1 MDWMN
6 VLEQVFNIVLFPL
19 LGVATTAL
27 IVFISAKTKELKE
40 KHKDELFHKYADMLE
55 KTITSCVIATNQ
67 TYVKTLK
74 EQNAFDAEAQKIAFD
89 KTFSAVVTILSDDA
103 YDYLSEAIGDLEEYI
118 TNRIEEEVLLAKK

>member
-6 VLEQVFNIVLFPL
+6 ILEQVFNVVLIPL

-40 KHKDELFHKYADMLE
+40 KHNDELFSKYADMLE
-55 KTITSCVIATNQ
+55 QTIISCVIATNQ
-67 TYVKTLK
+67 TYVEALK
-74 EQNAFDAEAQKIAFD
+74 KEGKFDAEAQKVAFD
-89 KTFSAVVTILSDDA
+89 KTFSAVITILSDDA

-118 TNRIEEEVLLAKK
+118 TNRIEAAVNTCK

>member
-6 VLEQVFNIVLFPL
+6 ILEQVFNVVLIPL

-40 KHKDELFHKYADMLE
+40 KHNDELFSKYADMLE
-55 KTITSCVIATNQ
+55 QTIISCVIATNQ
-67 TYVKTLK
+67 TYVEALK
-74 EQNAFDAEAQKIAFD
+74 KEGKFDAEAQKVAFD
-89 KTFSAVVTILSDDA
+89 KTFSAVITILSDDA

-118 TNRIEEEVLLAKK
+118 TNRIEAEVNTCK

>member
-1 MDWMN
+1 MNWMN
-6 VLEQVFNIVLFPL
+6 ILEQVFNIVLFPL
-19 LGVATTAL
+19 MGVATTAL
-27 IVFISAKTKELKE
+27 IVFITVKTKELK
-40 KHKDELFHKYADMLE
+40 KKYDNDLFSKYADMLE

-74 EQNAFDAEAQKIAFD
+74 EQNAFDAEAQKAAFD
-89 KTFSAVVTILSDDA
+89 KTFSAVITILSDDA